1 MNTVTNAGLAFS
13 RGCQDLTRKSGMK
26 KINFTKRTIFVLI
39 VGSIICLFIE
49 PMGYNSIYLN
59 PLDITLKRIIL
70 RLVGILILLSAKPY
84 FSDKPESLKRWLYFM
99 AIAFFLKVL
108 GQLGFKAY
116 MNTSLILL
124 FYIGATIF
132 FLLALLESI
141 RAYRNLRAS
150 TAGKT

>member
-1 MNTVTNAGLAFS
+1 M
-13 RGCQDLTRKSGMK
+13 
-26 KINFTKRTIFVLI
+26 
-39 VGSIICLFIE
+39 GSEWAKL
-49 PMGYNSIYLN
+49 LN

>member
-1 MNTVTNAGLAFS
+1 
-13 RGCQDLTRKSGMK
+13 MK
-26 KINFTKRTIFVLI
+26 KINFTKRTSFVLI

-49 PMGYNSIYLN
+49 SVGYTSIYLN
-59 PLDITLKRIIL
+59 PLDITWKRIIF

-84 FSDKPESLKRWLYFM
+84 FPNKPESLQKWLYFM

-108 GQLGFKAY
+108 GQLVFKTY
-116 MNTSLILL
+116 MNTSFILL

-132 FLLALLESI
+132 FLLAFLESI
-141 RAYRNLRAS
+141 RAYRNLPVS